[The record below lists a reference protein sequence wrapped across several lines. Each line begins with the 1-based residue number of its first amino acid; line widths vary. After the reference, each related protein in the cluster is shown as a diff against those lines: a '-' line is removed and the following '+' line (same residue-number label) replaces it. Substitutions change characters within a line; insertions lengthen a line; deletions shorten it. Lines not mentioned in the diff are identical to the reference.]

1 MGLARTFNM
10 LFANAARAI
19 FTLVVIST
27 STPVFIAL
35 ILPLG
40 ALYMWIQ
47 KYYLRTSRELKRLDS
62 VTRSPI
68 YAHFQESL
76 AGVST
81 IRAYRQTKRFAME
94 NEWKVDANLRAYF
107 PSISANRW
115 LAVRLEF
122 LGSVIILAAAGFAIV
137 SVTSGSG
144 LSAGLVGLAMSYA
157 LQITQSLNWIVR
169 QTVEVETNIVSV
181 ERVLEYARLPSE
193 APEIISKQRPPNS
206 WPSKGGVSFD
216 GYSTRYRE
224 GLDLVL
230 KNVNLDIKSHEKIGV
245 VGRTGAGKSSLTLAL
260 FPQDA
265 ALFEGTI
272 RDNLDPGHVHDDTEL
287 WSVLDH
293 ARLRDHVASM
303 EGQLDAQLNEG
314 GSNLSQG
321 QRQLVSLARALLT
334 PSNILVLDEATAA
347 VDVETDAM
355 LQTTLRS
362 NMFKDRTI
370 ITIAHRINT
379 ILDSDRIVVLEQ
391 GEVKEFDTPAELI
404 KTKGLFYE
412 LVRESGLLG
421 SVDSSGSV
429 H

>member
-1 MGLARTFNM
+1 
-10 LFANAARAI
+10 
-19 FTLVVIST
+19 
-27 STPVFIAL
+27 
-35 ILPLG
+35 
-40 ALYMWIQ
+40 
-47 KYYLRTSRELKRLDS
+47 
-62 VTRSPI
+62 
-68 YAHFQESL
+68 
-76 AGVST
+76 
-81 IRAYRQTKRFAME
+81 
-94 NEWKVDANLRAYF
+94 
-107 PSISANRW
+107 
-115 LAVRLEF
+115 
-122 LGSVIILAAAGFAIV
+122 
-137 SVTSGSG
+137 
-144 LSAGLVGLAMSYA
+144 
-157 LQITQSLNWIVR
+157 
-169 QTVEVETNIVSV
+169 
-181 ERVLEYARLPSE
+181 YARLPSE

-260 FPQDA
+260 FRLIEPTSGDITIDDLSTSSMGLLDLRRRLAIIPQDA

-303 EGQLDAQLNEG
+303 DGQLDAQLNEG

-412 LVRESGLLG
+412 LVPTTSTTNNTAGFGGTDRIPEVLCAQHLLVPRASYVPVVQG
-421 SVDSSGSV
+421 AVIQALPGTLPT
-429 H
+429 